1 MFDKKY
7 ENGMAEATV
16 MGMVQPYI
24 QEHATI
30 YGHGVWHYMISATI
44 GNIHIVEYEGKG
56 MALEGTTLILADN
69 QKAERLFKKY
79 CNGIL
84 SGKFI

>member
-1 MFDKKY
+1 MYGAKY

-30 YGHGVWHYMISATI
+30 YGHGVWHYMISSTI
-44 GNIHIVEYEGKG
+44 GDIHIVEYEGKG
-56 MALEGTTLILADN
+56 MGIETTLILADN

-84 SGKFI
+84 SGKLI